1 MFCTRGRKSFIST
14 SPRIQQTE
22 NMKNVAVAHDSE
34 IQELLGALS
43 ETKVHT

>member
-1 MFCTRGRKSFIST
+1 MFCTRGRKSFIS